1 VERVRSLWPAVVC
14 VVWLLALGG
23 CTRER
28 ALDTPTATMQP
39 DAVLETPSPA
49 PSPQP
54 TPTQEIVVYHT
65 VQAGETM
72 WDIAS
77 QYGVTLEA
85 LTAANESVDPD
96 HLQPGQELVI
106 PQEDDDGAASSAPAT
121 IEAPAGGQSE
131 PVSGRTHTVGPGDTL
146 WDIAAEYGTTVQEIA
161 ELNDLD
167 PEGVLTVGQ
176 QLLLP

>member
-1 VERVRSLWPAVVC
+1 MERIRSLWPVLVC
-14 VVWLLALGG
+14 VAWLLALGG

-28 ALDTPTATMQP
+28 ALETPTATMQP
-39 DAVLETPSPA
+39 DAAVDAPSPTPSPQA
-49 PSPQP
+49 

-65 VQAGETM
+65 VQPGETM

-85 LTAANESVDPD
+85 LVAANELVDPD
-96 HLQPGQELVI
+96 RLQPGQELEI
-106 PQEDDDGAASSAPAT
+106 PQEDDDGATGNGPTTS
-121 IEAPAGGQSE
+121 EAPAGGQGE
-131 PVSGRTHTVGPGDTL
+131 PSSGRTHTVGPGDTL
-146 WDIAAEYGTTVQEIA
+146 WDIAAQYDTTVQEIA

-167 PEGVLTVGQ
+167 PEGVLTLGQ

>member
-1 VERVRSLWPAVVC
+1 VERVRSLWPLVVC

-28 ALDTPTATMQP
+28 ALETPTATTQA
-39 DAVLETPSPA
+39 DVALETPSPVS
-49 PSPQP
+49 SPQP
-54 TPTQEIVVYHT
+54 TPTQETVVYHT
-65 VQAGETM
+65 VQSGETM

-96 HLQPGQELVI
+96 RLQPGQELVI
-106 PQEDDDGAASSAPAT
+106 PQEDDDGAASSAPTT
-121 IEAPAGGQSE
+121 IEAPAEGQGE
-131 PVSGRTHTVGPGDTL
+131 PTSGRTHTVGPGDTL
-146 WDIAAEYGTTVQEIA
+146 WDIAAQYGTTVQEIA

-167 PEGVLTVGQ
+167 PEGVLTLGQ